1 MHVATQKELD
11 ISSFLGHSDRCR
23 YRPGVVEVPD
33 VPAGPELGAALP
45 VLLVPDAAVGPL
57 PDGRGVEPPLAEA
70 VLSWAPVEPEDM
82 SLLLLLR
89 FEEDVPDASDVL
101 LEPEAPLV
109 ALLPCCGFPP
119 G

>member
-1 MHVATQKELD
+1 M
-11 ISSFLGHSDRCR
+11 
-23 YRPGVVEVPD
+23 
-33 VPAGPELGAALP
+33 PAGPELGEALP

-70 VLSWAPVEPEDM
+70 VLSGVVDEPEDM

-89 FEEDVPDASDVL
+89 FDEDVPDASEVL
-101 LEPEAPLV
+101 PEPEAPLV